1 MSKAVQVSVKRNIL
15 FNIILSMSSLI
26 FPLITFPYVSRVLA
40 AEGIGR
46 VAFATSTVSYFLM
59 VAQMGI
65 PTYGIRACAQVRDD
79 KAKLTQTV
87 REIFAINAVMSVLA
101 FALLIVATA
110 LVPQFRE
117 DRTLILIIG
126 TSIFFN
132 LIGVEWLYKGMEEYG
147 FITSRTVLF
156 KAVALVAMFL
166 LVHQPQDYVVYGGI
180 TIFAASASSVCNFFH
195 ANRFVAQGQCGKLDC
210 CRHLKPIFVFFAMTC
225 ATTIY
230 TNLDTVMLGMLTSS
244 TEVGYYNTAVKVKS
258 ILIAVVTSTGA
269 ALLPRISYYIKSGA
283 DEEFR
288 RISQKAVRFVTLLAF
303 PLTAYFTIY
312 AQEAVLFLAGD
323 GYLPAVLP
331 MQVIM
336 PTLVFIGLS
345 NLTGIQILVPKG
357 REKQVLYSE
366 IAGAVVDFCLN
377 LMLIPHLG
385 ATGAALGTVAAEAVV
400 LAVQIGFLGSER
412 CEVFHRTGFGL
423 ILAATLVSGLAGLLV
438 KPMPLGVFPRL
449 VVSAIVFFG
458 VYLVIMLWR
467 REPLTREILGMVGKL
482 LHRKAKQ

>member
-1 MSKAVQVSVKRNIL
+1 
-15 FNIILSMSSLI
+15 MSSLI

-79 KAKLTQTV
+79 KAKLTRTV

-110 LVPQFRE
+110 LVPKFRE

-195 ANRFVAQGQCGKLDC
+195 ANRFVARGQCGK
-210 CRHLKPIFVFFAMTC
+210 R
-225 ATTIY
+225 
-230 TNLDTVMLGMLTSS
+230 S
-244 TEVGYYNTAVKVKS
+244 
-258 ILIAVVTSTGA
+258 
-269 ALLPRISYYIKSGA
+269 
-283 DEEFR
+283 EER
-288 RISQKAVRFVTLLAF
+288 R
-303 PLTAYFTIY
+303 
-312 AQEAVLFLAGD
+312 
-323 GYLPAVLP
+323 
-331 MQVIM
+331 
-336 PTLVFIGLS
+336 
-345 NLTGIQILVPKG
+345 
-357 REKQVLYSE
+357 
-366 IAGAVVDFCLN
+366 
-377 LMLIPHLG
+377 
-385 ATGAALGTVAAEAVV
+385 
-400 LAVQIGFLGSER
+400 
-412 CEVFHRTGFGL
+412 
-423 ILAATLVSGLAGLLV
+423 
-438 KPMPLGVFPRL
+438 
-449 VVSAIVFFG
+449 
-458 VYLVIMLWR
+458 
-467 REPLTREILGMVGKL
+467 
-482 LHRKAKQ
+482 